1 MDRISNVYLLKDL
14 ARLSGQSIY
23 TIKFYLKLGLVQES
37 GRSPQTRF
45 RYFDDGTLAQ
55 LARIRAWRKQKKS
68 LAEIAALLKSDERSR
83 LKVQGSRE
91 ALDTLFPSTL
101 NLEPPTVSG

>member
-1 MDRISNVYLLKDL
+1 MDRIANVYLLKDL

-23 TIKFYLKLGLVQES
+23 TIKFYLKLGLIRES

-55 LARIRAWRKQKKS
+55 LATIRAWRKQQKS
-68 LAEIAALLKSDERSR
+68 LAEIATLLN
-83 LKVQGSRE
+83 
-91 ALDTLFPSTL
+91 P
-101 NLEPPTVSG
+101 EPRPASAG